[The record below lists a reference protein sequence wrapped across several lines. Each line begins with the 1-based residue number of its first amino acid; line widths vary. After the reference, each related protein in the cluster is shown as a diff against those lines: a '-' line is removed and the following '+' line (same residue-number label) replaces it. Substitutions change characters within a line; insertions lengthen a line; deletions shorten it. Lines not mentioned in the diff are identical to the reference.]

1 LQRAAGRMILTV
13 TLNPALDRTMTVPNF
28 QAGLRHRT
36 TETVILPG
44 GKGINVARAAKA
56 LGRPV
61 IATGFIGGRKGD
73 QIVSD
78 LNDEGILCD
87 FVRVAGESR
96 ISTAVVDPTTGVVT
110 EINEQGPELS
120 SGDMAA
126 LHAKLDY
133 LGKAADVVVF
143 GGSVPPGL
151 DDDCYADLIE
161 HARSMG
167 LITFFYTYA
176 DPLRHGLKAKP
187 DYVFPKM
194 VEAEN
199 TMGYE
204 FGGVEDQLRAAQTMR
219 EMGAGSVIITH
230 RYGCVAELVDES
242 GSRAYVGTMPEVDV
256 VSPLGW
262 NDAFVAGYAV
272 KLLEGDSPV
281 ECLRFGLGCGTANLA
296 RYGAGVLLLADAE
309 RFARGVQL
317 EEVQTETR
325 GS

>member
-1 LQRAAGRMILTV
+1 MILTV

-28 QAGLRHRT
+28 QAGLRHRA

-44 GKGINVARAAKA
+44 GKGINVARTAKA

-87 FVRVAGESR
+87 FVRVVGESR

-120 SGDMAA
+120 SKDLEL
-126 LHAKLDY
+126 LHEKLEY

-143 GGSVPPGL
+143 GGSIPPGL
-151 DDDCYADLIE
+151 DDDCYAGLIE
-161 HARSMG
+161 HARKMG
-167 LITFFYTYA
+167 LTTIFYTYA

-199 TMGYE
+199 AIGYE
-204 FGGVEDQLRAAQTMR
+204 FGGVGDQLRAAHTMR

-230 RYGCVAELVDES
+230 RFGCVAELGEEG
-242 GSRAYVGTMPEVDV
+242 GSRCYVGTMPEVDL

-272 KLLEGDSPV
+272 RLLEGDSPA

-296 RYGAGVLLLADAE
+296 RYGAGVLLPEDAA
-309 RFARGVQL
+309 RFAKAVKL
-317 EEVQTETR
+317 EEVKNETWE
-325 GS
+325 